1 MTDWHLFIL
10 KKNFLEKINE
20 APLDKKTLVPDLRK
34 VQDCENRKQQGW
46 NMSQDTKINTD
57 NCEDCE
63 REMCFGGT
71 VCQEI
76 KKQRDK
82 DE

>member
-1 MTDWHLFIL
+1 
-10 KKNFLEKINE
+10 
-20 APLDKKTLVPDLRK
+20 
-34 VQDCENRKQQGW
+34 
-46 NMSQDTKINTD
+46 MSQDTKINTE
-57 NCEDCE
+57 NCEDCD
-63 REMCFGGT
+63 RCQCFGGT

>member
-1 MTDWHLFIL
+1 M
-10 KKNFLEKINE
+10 
-20 APLDKKTLVPDLRK
+20 VPNLQK
-34 VQDCENRKQQGW
+34 LQDCENRGKQGW
-46 NMSQDTKINTD
+46 NMSQYTKINTD
-57 NCEDCE
+57 CCPDCQ
-63 REMCFGGT
+63 RDQCFGGT